1 MLDLVRNHFVGIKP
15 HDLMGG
21 NELVQVKTEEGKQ
34 YMYLTRYVDWQFLN
48 LNALFNTLVGTIKQ
62 TVMLYCD
69 VVESTIVGAQKH
81 SFLRKVEL
89 ERRGQGRATVELL
102 HREWIRLR
110 SKRVEIIEVS
120 LATPHGSLLVLPTGK
135 TLVTL
140 GFRRV

>member
-1 MLDLVRNHFVGIKP
+1 M
-15 HDLMGG
+15 
-21 NELVQVKTEEGKQ
+21 
-34 YMYLTRYVDWQFLN
+34 
-48 LNALFNTLVGTIKQ
+48 GTIKQ

>member
-1 MLDLVRNHFVGIKP
+1 
-15 HDLMGG
+15 MGG
-21 NELVQVKTEEGKQ
+21 NELFKVKTEEGKQ

-48 LNALFNTLVGTIKQ
+48 LNALFNTHVGTIKQ

-69 VVESTIVGAQKH
+69 VVELTIVGTQKH
-81 SFLRKVEL
+81 SLLRKVEL
-89 ERRGQGRATVELL
+89 ERRGQGRATVQPL

-120 LATPHGSLLVLPTGK
+120 LATPQGSFLVLPTGK